1 MTRKIAVVGTSNIGA
16 VKYAEAEITA
26 AHPDLSVTFF
36 GLPGGKFA
44 EAGVDATGVFRP
56 AQGDGVAH
64 KLAERVNG
72 TAALDL
78 TGFDAVLAI
87 GDTLGMP
94 QTLFVAAHY
103 DVADWPTRRD
113 KPLMSTPAFLS
124 AMEEAI
130 TARADHLTRQFR
142 GVECLFAAL
151 APYPTVAV
159 TRRGPHRQ
167 EPYASVADH
176 PELPRIHALYRDAL
190 TRALKARGI
199 TFVPQP
205 AETVAGPF
213 MTKPDYAMGAM
224 DFRTEGKVLDDHRHM
239 NAAFGA
245 SLFRAFA
252 LALGATAARADETA
266 RDEGVT

>member
-1 MTRKIAVVGTSNIGA
+1 MTRAVAVVGTSNIGA
-16 VKYAEAEITA
+16 VKYAEAEIA
-26 AHPDLSVTFF
+26 AEHPDLSVTFY

-44 EAGVDATGVFRP
+44 EAGVDAAGLFQP
-56 AQGDGVAH
+56 AEGDAGAR

-78 TGFDAVLAI
+78 TRFDAVLAI

-94 QTLFVAAHY
+94 QTLFMAAQY

-113 KPLMSTPAFLS
+113 RPLISTPAFLS

-130 TARADHLTRQFR
+130 AGRADHLARQFR
-142 GVECLFAAL
+142 GIAPVFAAL

-176 PELPRIHALYRDAL
+176 PELPRLHALYRDAL
-190 TRALKARGI
+190 ARALAARGM

-205 AETVAGPF
+205 AETMAGPF
-213 MTKPDYAMGAM
+213 LTKPAYAMGAM
-224 DFRTEGKVLDDHRHM
+224 DFRTEGKVLNDHRHM

-252 LALGATAARADETA
+252 LALGATSAGADPTA
-266 RDEGVT
+266 QIKE